1 MDSIILLCSGNLG
14 DIALKYIHPKKQ
26 LSFVFTDRGSTSI
39 IQYCSKNN
47 IPFFAGNPRKE
58 KAKAVIKNLGCN
70 VLLSVNYL
78 FIVETDLLSVACDYA
93 INFHGSLLPKYRGRT
108 PHVWAIINGEKE
120 TGVTAHLMSEGVDD
134 GKIVK
139 QVPVLVEDNDTG
151 FSILQ
156 KFISLYPSLIEEVLN
171 DIAQH
176 KITLIEQDHI
186 KATYFGKRTP
196 ADGEINWNW
205 HRERIRN
212 WIRAQSA
219 PYPGAFTYY
228 EEEKLIIH
236 EMTYSDMGFNYQDR
250 NGLILQ
256 SDPELIIKTPNGA
269 IKLINIE
276 NKISLIFETGKFLS
290 CSKLQLAEKKLG

>member
-1 MDSIILLCSGNLG
+1 MASIILLCSGNLG
-14 DIALKYIHPKKQ
+14 EIVLKNIHPKRR
-26 LSFVFTDRGSTSI
+26 LNFVFTDKGSTSI
-39 IQYCSKNN
+39 MQYCSKNN

-58 KAKAVIKNLGCN
+58 NAKAVIKNLACD

-120 TGVTAHLMSEGVDD
+120 TGVTAHLMSEGVDN

-139 QVPVLVEDNDTG
+139 QIPIPIEDNDTG

-171 DIAQH
+171 DIAQNR
-176 KITLIEQDHI
+176 INLIEQDHF

-196 ADGEINWNW
+196 DDGEINWNW

-212 WIRAQSA
+212 WVRAQSS

-236 EMTYSDMGFNYQDR
+236 EIAYSDMGFDYQNR

-256 SDPELIIKTPNGA
+256 SHPELIIKTPNGA
-269 IKLINIE
+269 VKLVNVE
-276 NKISLIFETGKFLS
+276 NKIPLAFETGKFLS
-290 CSKLQLAEKKLG
+290 CSKLQLAEKKSG